1 MDSSSEEFLERA
13 ISAMLAGIEIYNK
26 PGFPYRAESFAILA
40 INGWELLLKAKW
52 LYDNQNQMESL
63 YVTEKDG
70 SIKKSRS
77 NAPFTHGLDYLA
89 KKFVADKVLNSLAW
103 NNIQLLLEIRDS
115 SIHFYNKSS
124 IRTTI
129 YGISAACVKNFA
141 TAVRNWFNKDLSEY
155 DISLMPLAFIDI
167 PQNADGIIL
176 SSSEHNFLSFLE
188 TIGNSEYDSESPY
201 AVIVNVDVKFTK
213 SNDADS
219 LDVRI
224 TTDPSALSVR
234 LTEEQIREKYPWDY
248 NELTQRCRNRYQ
260 DFKVNKEYHTI
271 RKAYEGDQKF
281 AITRFLDPGNP
292 RSAKKPFFNPNIL
305 RELDKH
311 YSQKPQ

>member
-1 MDSSSEEFLERA
+1 MNAVHEELLNRA
-13 ISAMLAGIEIYNK
+13 ISAMVAGIEIYNK

-52 LYDNQNQMESL
+52 LCENQNQMESL
-63 YVTEKDG
+63 YVTENDG
-70 SIKKSRS
+70 SIKKTRS
-77 NAPFTHGLDYLA
+77 NAPRTLGLDYIA
-89 KKFVADKVLNSLAW
+89 KKFIADKVLNSLAW
-103 NNIQLLLEIRDS
+103 DNIQLLLEIRDS

-188 TIGNSEYDSESPY
+188 SIGNSEYDSESPY

-234 LTEEQIREKYPWDY
+234 LTEEQIREKYPWDF

-281 AITRFLDPGNP
+281 ASTRFLDPGNA
-292 RSAKKPFFNPNIL
+292 RSSKKVFFNPNIL

>member
-1 MDSSSEEFLERA
+1 MDSSSEELLERA

-70 SIKKSRS
+70 SIKKTRS
-77 NAPFTHGLDYLA
+77 NAARTHGLDYIA

-103 NNIQLLLEIRDS
+103 DNIQLLLEIRDS

-124 IRTTI
+124 IRTSI

-167 PQNADGIIL
+167 PQNADGIVL
-176 SSSEHNFLSFLE
+176 SPSEHNFLSFLE
-188 TIGNSEYDSESPY
+188 SIGNSEYDSESPY

-292 RSAKKPFFNPNIL
+292 RSPKKPFFNPNIL

-311 YSQKPQ
+311 YSRKPQ

>member
-1 MDSSSEEFLERA
+1 MNAGHEELLDRA
-13 ISAMLAGIEIYNK
+13 ISAMVAGIEIYNK
-26 PGFPYRAESFAILA
+26 PGFPYRTESFAILA
-40 INGWELLLKAKW
+40 INGWELLFKAKW
-52 LYDNQNQMESL
+52 LCENQNQMESL

-70 SIKKSRS
+70 SIKKTRS
-77 NAPFTHGLDYLA
+77 NAPRTLGLDYIA
-89 KKFVADKVLNSLAW
+89 KKFIADKVLNSLAW

-188 TIGNSEYDSESPY
+188 SIGNSEYDSESPY